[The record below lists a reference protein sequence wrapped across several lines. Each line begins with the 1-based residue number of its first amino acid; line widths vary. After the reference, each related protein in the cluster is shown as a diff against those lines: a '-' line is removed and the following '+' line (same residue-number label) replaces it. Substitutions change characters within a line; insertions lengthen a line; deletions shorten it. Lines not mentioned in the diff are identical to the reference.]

1 MNRERSCSFIS
12 EGTDRVDKAAGAYM
26 PRSAFSLPDT
36 RILVNGKEVKKSCRL
51 KAGDSVEVFYV
62 EECFEELEGEDIP
75 LDVLYEDA
83 EILVIDKPSG
93 MVVHPGAGNFTGTVV
108 NALIYRYGE
117 DFATSEDDEANL
129 LRPGIV
135 HRLDKDTSGV
145 LIIAKTARA
154 HEALARQFA
163 EHSNEKLY
171 LAIVKG
177 YFKEKSG
184 TIESN
189 ICRSDKD
196 RKLFMATSDRTRG
209 KHAVTHYEVL
219 RQWEGYAY
227 VRVRIETGRTH
238 QIRVHMQ
245 SIGHPV
251 LGDVLYSSKDRRFD
265 EVGLCLHAH
274 SLTIDHPASGERM
287 TFTAPVPERIRAV
300 LEAL

>member
-1 MNRERSCSFIS
+1 
-12 EGTDRVDKAAGAYM
+12 M
-26 PRSAFSLPDT
+26 PRSAFSRPDT
-36 RILVNGKEVKKSCRL
+36 RILVNGKEVKKSCKLRE
-51 KAGDSVEVFYV
+51 GDSVEVFYT
-62 EECFEELEGEDIP
+62 EECFESLEAEDIP
-75 LDVLYEDA
+75 LDVIYEDS

-108 NALIYRYGE
+108 NALIFRYGE
-117 DFATSEDDEANL
+117 EFATCGDEEADL

-135 HRLDKDTSGV
+135 HRLDKDTSGI

-154 HEALARQFA
+154 HESLAAQFA
-163 EHSNEKLY
+163 KHTNEKIY

-196 RKLFMATSDRTRG
+196 RKLFMATPDRSRG

-219 RQWEGYAY
+219 RQAEGYAY
-227 VRVRIETGRTH
+227 VKVSIETGRTH
-238 QIRVHMQ
+238 QIRVHML

-251 LGDVLYSSKDRRFD
+251 LGDVLYSSKDRRFG
-265 EVGLCLHAH
+265 EVPLCLHAH
-274 SLTIDHPASGERM
+274 SLTIDHPSTGERM
-287 TFTAPVPERIRAV
+287 TFTSPVPQRIRAV
-300 LEAL
+300 LEDL